1 MAGGYSVG
9 AVATSIFFARQNL
22 WGATP
27 PPSVKVTK
35 DGSFLT
41 EWKVDEHTD
50 APPCSFFNAS
60 YQYTAGLCSHFALA
74 RMSAATQN
82 EAIERALTCAAHYET
97 DCIIA
102 PEVGLSVPAAF
113 VYDQLEGLK
122 MVIAPKIVPLS
133 HEHNSTVKLVG
144 FQDPH
149 EKLPNVPIHFN
160 DTINVEY
167 LKGGTRRMTTEVMD
181 GPAAYCVQLL
191 RLAFDPTC
199 WGEID

>member
-9 AVATSIFFARQNL
+9 AMATSLFFARQSL
-22 WGATP
+22 WGSTP

-41 EWKVDEHTD
+41 EWKLDEQTD
-50 APPCSFFNAS
+50 APPCAFFNAT

-74 RMSAATQN
+74 RMSSATQN

-97 DCIIA
+97 DCIIS

-113 VYDQLEGLK
+113 VYDPLEGLK
-122 MVIAPKIVPLS
+122 MVIAPKIVALS
-133 HEHNSTVKLVG
+133 HEHNTTVKLVG

-167 LKGGTRRMTTEVMD
+167 LKGGARRMTTEVMD

-191 RLAFDPTC
+191 RLAFDPAC
-199 WGEID
+199 WSEID

>member
-1 MAGGYSVG
+1 MGGYSVG
-9 AVATSIFFARQNL
+9 AVATSLFFARQSL
-22 WGATP
+22 WGGTP
-27 PPSVKVTK
+27 PLSVKVTK

-41 EWKVDEHTD
+41 EWKVHQETGT
-50 APPCSFFNAS
+50 PPCSFFNAT

-82 EAIERALTCAAHYET
+82 EAIDRALTCAAHYET
-97 DCIIA
+97 DCVIS

-113 VYDQLEGLK
+113 VYDQMDGLK
-122 MVIAPKIVPLS
+122 MVIAPKIVPLT
-133 HEHNSTVKLVG
+133 HDHNSTVKLVG
-144 FQDPH
+144 LQDPH
-149 EKLPNVPIHFN
+149 EKLPNVQIHFN

-167 LKGGTRRMTTEVMD
+167 LKGGTRRMTTEIMD

-191 RLAFDPTC
+191 RLAFDPAC